1 MTTAAQTSPPR
12 LLGRYVL
19 HGEIASGGMATVH
32 FGRLIGAAGFVR
44 SVAIKRLHPQ
54 YAKDP
59 DFVAMFLDEA
69 RLAARISHPNVV
81 PTLDIVSQDDELF
94 LIMDYVP
101 GVSLSRLIRALT
113 KQGER
118 MPVRIAAATVAG
130 VLHGLHAAH
139 EAKSESGER
148 LDIVHR
154 DVSPQNV
161 LVGTDGIA
169 RVHDFGVAKAAGRVQ
184 STREGQLKGK
194 LAYMAPEQV
203 TTGVVTQRTDVY
215 AAGVVLWEVLTGRRL
230 FAGENEAKVLALVLD
245 GHVDAPSHLVAGLA
259 EAFDPIVA
267 RALNRDPNAR
277 YANAREMAMDIADI
291 AGLATPTEVAQ
302 WVEEVASEELRDR
315 AQRIDEMAR
324 DAGPGTYLAAAG
336 PPRLVGAADAVT
348 APTAGGRHILAEA
361 AAGADPSPG
370 AHRSPAANPSSQDLS
385 MVNTEPPP
393 RRTFK
398 SAAGPVPLMLAAGA
412 LCATLLALHSWPSGV
427 SEPTP
432 TTHGVLSPTAAGATL
447 AAPFVTPDGR
457 HLAMRAPQSLP
468 SPTPP
473 SVTAVVTA
481 TAPSGSAASL
491 VPAAPAEWKDGP
503 PSTGG
508 ARAPAALTNVPRAAA
523 TVDCTPPYTT
533 DAKGHIHF
541 KAACL

>member
-1 MTTAAQTSPPR
+1 MTSAAETSVPR
-12 LLGRYVL
+12 VLGRYLL

-101 GVSLSRLIRALT
+101 GVSLSRLLRALT
-113 KQGER
+113 KRGER
-118 MPVRIAAATVAG
+118 MPVRIAAAVVAG

-139 EAKSESGER
+139 EAKSETGER

-203 TTGVVTQRTDVY
+203 TTGVVSQRTDIY

-230 FAGENEAKVLALVLD
+230 FAADNEAKVLALVLD
-245 GHVDAPSHLVAGLA
+245 GLVEPPSQLVAGLL
-259 EAFDPIVA
+259 EGFDRIVG
-267 RALNRDPNAR
+267 RALDRDPTAR
-277 YANAREMAMDIADI
+277 YAKAREMAIEVADV
-291 AGLATPTEVAQ
+291 AGVATPTEVAQ
-302 WVEEVASEELRDR
+302 WVEEVASDELRDR

-324 DAGPGTYLAAAG
+324 DASAGSSVPGLSV
-336 PPRLVGAADAVT
+336 PRLVTAADAVT
-348 APTAGGRHILAEA
+348 APTAPDRRTQLGAAAEA
-361 AAGADPSPG
+361 PQA
-370 AHRSPAANPSSQDLS
+370 PAAHPSSQDLS
-385 MVNTEPPP
+385 MVNTPPPP

-398 SAAGPVPLMLAAGA
+398 SAVGPVPVMLAVGA
-412 LCATLLALHSWPSGV
+412 LGATLLALHSWP
-427 SEPTP
+427 
-432 TTHGVLSPTAAGATL
+432 AAGGA
-447 AAPFVTPDGR
+447 
-457 HLAMRAPQSLP
+457 
-468 SPTPP
+468 PP
-473 SVTAVVTA
+473 SSALQ
-481 TAPSGSAASL
+481 APS
-491 VPAAPAEWKDGP
+491 APPRVA
-503 PSTGG
+503 
-508 ARAPAALTNVPRAAA
+508 ARAPVPRTFSTLAGEPSALAASTSTPPA
-523 TVDCTPPYTT
+523 ASTSPTSEVKDAPTQSSARPPATFGALPRPAPTVDCSPPYTT